1 MLEIWLVCENRSA
14 NKPITL
20 SDRVMH
26 YGRNIAISV
35 VRVTN
40 HGDIVNKYG
49 LDTLN
54 EYRNNRHKKGYDL
67 KMWWYWPL
75 FVLWICLILLIALFF
90 GWNRIQ
96 LYWYMRGL
104 YLLRKLCFFF
114 SQILSKSVTDRST
127 FGLN

>member
-1 MLEIWLVCENRSA
+1 
-14 NKPITL
+14 
-20 SDRVMH
+20 MH

-67 KMWWYWPL
+67 KLWWY
-75 FVLWICLILLIALFF
+75 
-90 GWNRIQ
+90 
-96 LYWYMRGL
+96 
-104 YLLRKLCFFF
+104 
-114 SQILSKSVTDRST
+114 
-127 FGLN
+127 